1 MIRKVLEM
9 EDKHEIRNAH
19 EIVDKIYPLHEREA
33 VRKLLPPRPE
43 VTFGE
48 AIEELKGLASEDDM
62 HLWAIVRHLERFA
75 DIPVRYPESAEE
87 YQDVPEG
94 SLAVKDGDTLVWV
107 KNKAGKW
114 YTPGY
119 IPELPLL
126 LSDEDMT
133 ESKFRILRWGY
144 GGN

>member
-9 EDKHEIRNAH
+9 TNVNEIRKAH
-19 EIVDKIYPLHEREA
+19 EIVDKIESIYEREA
-33 VRKLLPPRPE
+33 LRKMLPPRPE

-48 AIEELKGLASEDDM
+48 TIQALRGMASEDDI
-62 HLWAIVRHLERFA
+62 HLWKIIGLLERLD
-75 DIPVRYPESAEE
+75 DIPVRYPVSAEE

-107 KNKAGKW
+107 KNQAGKW